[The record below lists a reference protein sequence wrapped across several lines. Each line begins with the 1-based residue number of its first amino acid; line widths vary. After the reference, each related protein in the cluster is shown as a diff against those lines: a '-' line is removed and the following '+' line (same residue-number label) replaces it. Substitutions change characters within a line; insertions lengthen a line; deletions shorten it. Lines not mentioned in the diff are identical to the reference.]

1 MELKLLLLLIM
12 LIPIAVVDWQQRII
26 PNHLLLIAA
35 GVRLLCY
42 VPEILGSGVCSDG
55 KGTAAEYA
63 RAGLACLGSDLLAGL
78 GLGGLFL
85 LLAVI
90 SRYRL
95 GLGDVKLFALLG
107 FFLGWQEAGTALLY
121 SFAVS
126 FVLALI
132 LLISGKKSRQDSIAF
147 APCVLAGIAIFAASR
162 LF

>member
-1 MELKLLLLLIM
+1 MGFRLLLLLIM
-12 LIPIAVVDWQQRII
+12 LVPIAVVDLQQRII
-26 PNHLLLIAA
+26 PNYLLSIAA

-42 VPEILGSGVCSDG
+42 VPEILSSGICTDG
-55 KGTAAEYA
+55 KDTSVDCV
-63 RAGLACLGSDLLAGL
+63 RAGLTWLGSDLLAGL
-78 GLGGLFL
+78 GLGGLFFL
-85 LLAVI
+85 VAVG

-107 FFLGWQEAGTALLY
+107 FFLGWREASTALLY

-132 LLISGKKSRQDSIAF
+132 FLISGKKNRQDSIAF
-147 APCVLAGIAIFAASR
+147 APCVLAGVAILAISR